1 MSDDTEDMAD
11 SSDSFDWQSLSDT
24 LNSNHVPEIVLILV
38 GVIALL
44 IVFTY
49 LKDRESGKYK
59 LMVLLGVILGV
70 IMIALCLT
78 SDLKTATGT
87 TIIVAIGC
95 FALIIRPFRDVHF
108 AVILAALVMVIVY
121 ILLGDITK
129 EPFDALNN
137 GWPRIIVAFVAGS
150 ITYMLL
156 NFLQALVLGAAKI
169 LNAWP
174 ILAVVGIICI
184 AEAICVWMGYDSV
197 YDTIVNLVKDKASSS
212 SSEIFMFR

>member
-78 SDLKTATGT
+78 SDLKAATGT

-121 ILLGDITK
+121 ILLGDVTK

-197 YDTIVNLVKDKASSS
+197 YDTIVNFVKDKASSS
-212 SSEIFMFR
+212 SSEIFLFR

>member
-1 MSDDTEDMAD
+1 MAD

-78 SDLKTATGT
+78 SDLKAATGT

-212 SSEIFMFR
+212 SSEIFLFR